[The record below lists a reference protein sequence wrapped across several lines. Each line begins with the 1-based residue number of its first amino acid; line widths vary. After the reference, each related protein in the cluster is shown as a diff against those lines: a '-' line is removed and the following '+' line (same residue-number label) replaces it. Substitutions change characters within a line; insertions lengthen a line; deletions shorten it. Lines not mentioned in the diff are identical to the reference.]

1 VTWVDNPA
9 SGVESIPPQLASVDM
24 TNLSDIAGAAAA
36 GWESILVRTGVYD
49 PQQGPPSC
57 VPTHEAE
64 DVEEAVEW
72 AIKRELADDVS
83 RLPDMDR
90 AE

>member
-1 VTWVDNPA
+1 MKDVL
-9 SGVESIPPQLASVDM
+9 I
-24 TNLSDIAGAAAA
+24 DIAGAAGA
-36 GWESILVRTGVYD
+36 GWESILVRTGVYS
-49 PQQGPPSC
+49 PQHGTPSC
-57 VPTHEAE
+57 MPTHEAE

-83 RLPDMDR
+83 RLPDMDN

>member
-1 VTWVDNPA
+1 MKNVL
-9 SGVESIPPQLASVDM
+9 I
-24 TNLSDIAGAAAA
+24 DIAGAAGA
-36 GWESILVRTGVYD
+36 GWESILVRTGVYS
-49 PQQGPPSC
+49 PQHGAPSC
-57 VPTHEAE
+57 MPTHEAE

-83 RLPDMDR
+83 RLPDMDN